1 VSALAARFFTLVQ
14 GAGFYRQL
22 LGEAVA
28 LLPEGSGRT
37 LLDVGCG
44 PGLLTRLAAARGY
57 EALGIDADPAM
68 VAAARRLARRERSDA
83 RFLHGRLDDRATR
96 VPQAD
101 VVAAASLL
109 AVLPDREAG
118 LESLWRCVKPGG
130 TLLVVEATERL
141 TVSAART
148 LIAEGLG
155 GPRRNLLTV
164 WAAAR
169 QGSAVDQIVFTRLVE
184 TEQRGVQL
192 LGGLVRATL
201 FGAASDLAPNNEAC
215 PSVVCKTR
223 PPVGASPSLG

>member
-22 LGEAVA
+22 LGDALA

-44 PGLLTRLAAARGY
+44 PGLLARLAAARGY

-68 VAAARRLARRERSDA
+68 VAAARRLARRERSAA
-83 RFLHGRLDDRATR
+83 RFVHGRLGDPATS
-96 VPQAD
+96 VPRAD

-118 LESLWRCVKPGG
+118 LEALWRCVKPGG
-130 TLLVVEATERL
+130 TLLVVEATDQL
-141 TVSAART
+141 TVPAART
-148 LIAEGLG
+148 LIAEGLP

-169 QGSAVDQIVFTRLVE
+169 QGSTVDPVVFTRLVE
-184 TEQRGVQL
+184 TEQRGTPL
-192 LGGLVRATL
+192 LGGLARATL
-201 FGAASDLAPNNEAC
+201 FGGAPA
-215 PSVVCKTR
+215 
-223 PPVGASPSLG
+223 